1 MASEVTPSP
10 ALRPGVLD
18 DIPGWFFAK
27 DRLIFDWFLRRQ
39 ERTGTDGDLLELG
52 AYLGKSAVVLGEHL
66 RPAERLT
73 VCDLFDSDAPDDD
86 NGAEMTMSYRSTLTR
101 DSFEANYL
109 AFHDELPVI
118 VQAPTS
124 VLADGR
130 IPEGS
135 CRFVHVDASHLYEHV
150 ALDIKVARRA
160 LAPEG
165 VIALDDF
172 RSEHTPGVAAAVWEA
187 VLSDGLRPICIS
199 SEKFYGTWGDPEPF
213 QEELLREVKG
223 WERCRT
229 DVQTV
234 SGHRIVRIEGKQVPV
249 PGFRVSRYH
258 AALEAERAAARP
270 APAAADRRQASLLRR
285 TARDLLPPVV
295 TRAIVRNRKRAAAA
309 KTAGKTA

>member
-1 MASEVTPSP
+1 MASDATPRP
-10 ALRPGVLD
+10 PVRPGVLD

-39 ERTGTDGDLLELG
+39 ERTQTKGDLLELG

-73 VCDLFDSDAPDDD
+73 VCDLFDSEAPDDD

-109 AFHDELPVI
+109 AFHDELPEI
-118 VQAPTS
+118 IQAPTS

-150 ALDIKVARRA
+150 ALDIQVARRA
-160 LAPEG
+160 LASDG

-187 VLSDGLRPICIS
+187 VLSHGLRPICVS
-199 SEKFYGTWGDPEPF
+199 SEKFYGTWGDPEPY
-213 QEELLREVKG
+213 QEELLGDVKG

-249 PGFRVSRYH
+249 PAFRVSRHH
-258 AALEAERAAARP
+258 AALEAERLAAGS
-270 APAAADRRQASLLRR
+270 AAGEPDRRQSSLLRR

-295 TRAIVRNRKRAAAA
+295 TRAIVRNRKRAASA
-309 KTAGKTA
+309 KRTA